1 MKKIPY
7 GGQYLDKSDLISV
20 KNSLSQSIITQ
31 GAKVK
36 EFEEKISQYV
46 KSKYASVCNSGTSA
60 LFLALNAISIKKM
73 I

>member
-36 EFEEKISQYV
+36 EFEEKFH
-46 KSKYASVCNSGTSA
+46 N
-60 LFLALNAISIKKM
+60 M
-73 I
+73 

>member
-36 EFEEKISQYV
+36 EFEKNFTICKIQICLSLQ
-46 KSKYASVCNSGTSA
+46 
-60 LFLALNAISIKKM
+60 
-73 I
+73 